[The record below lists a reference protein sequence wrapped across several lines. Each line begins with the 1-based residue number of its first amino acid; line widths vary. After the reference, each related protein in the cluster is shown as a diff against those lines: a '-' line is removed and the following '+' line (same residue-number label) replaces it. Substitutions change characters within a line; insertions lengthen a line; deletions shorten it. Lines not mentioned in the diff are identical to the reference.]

1 MPHALTTTWSL
12 LKETAIECFAD
23 NTPRLGAAIAYYTIF
38 SLGPL
43 LVIVV
48 AVAGLIF
55 GQDVVRGELSGE
67 LRTLLGSTG
76 GAAVEAMLADASRPR
91 EGIVAT
97 LLGIALLFIG
107 VFAVTSELKDAL
119 NIVWNVPSQPERGVW
134 WYARAYLLS
143 AAGVLALGFLLI
155 VSLVATAAVSAAG
168 EAFLPGEGVWLLVL
182 NVMLSFAI
190 GTVLFALMFRWLP
203 DAMIAWSDI
212 WVGAAVTAA
221 LFEVGKLL
229 IGVYLGSRG
238 LESTYGAAASIVILL
253 MWTFYSAQI
262 VLIGAEF
269 TQVYARRLGSL
280 ACLAKTAPATAAP
293 ARHDAPIA

>member
-1 MPHALTTTWSL
+1 MPNAFATTWSL
-12 LKETAIECFAD
+12 FRETAIECFAV

-48 AVAGLIF
+48 AVAGLLF
-55 GQDVVRGELSGE
+55 GQDVVRGELTGE
-67 LRTLLGSTG
+67 LTRLLGPAG
-76 GAAVEAMLADASRPR
+76 GTAVEAMLADASRPR
-91 EGIVAT
+91 DGILAS

-119 NIVWNVPSQPERGVW
+119 NIVLEVPTQQEYSVW
-134 WYARAYLLS
+134 RHARAYLSS

-168 EAFLPGEGVWLLVL
+168 EALLPGEGLWLLIL
-182 NVMLSFAI
+182 NVALSFAV
-190 GTVLFALMFRWLP
+190 GTILFALMFRWLP

-212 WVGAAVTAA
+212 WAGAAVTAA
-221 LFEVGKLL
+221 LFEFGKLL

-262 VLIGAEF
+262 VLIGAQF
-269 TQVYARRLGSL
+269 TKVHARRFGSL
-280 ACLAKTAPATAAP
+280 PRPASATAPTRQNAP
-293 ARHDAPIA
+293 LA